1 MYGKYRKIH
10 ESCGTATA
18 DAPSQDPPGG
28 LARLRRCGALV
39 LRSPQSQLF
48 LERVAA

>member
-1 MYGKYRKIH
+1 MVNIGNYMDPVGMLH
-10 ESCGTATA
+10 